1 MMNARSD
8 CLVVVV
14 FPCTIVVGYTENVCT
29 MTSQTHHPLQSVELI
44 VIEGLSHRDLL
55 QFNEHHADL
64 AALFGKMYR
73 SRLALTSI
81 AGKRNGLAATLLCGV
96 GAEEHGVSG
105 RREPDPTALCV
116 RNVDADSFLVSPL
129 PSGLA
134 AQGMTASAI
143 GWPCLEPVT
152 TFETP
157 ETRSLFLVGESA
169 LHCRGGAEATWLL
182 PPRSVLPDSFRAH
195 VAEHRR
201 FPTSH
206 DYAHRIIARNQSV
219 QQIATAI
226 RTRERPCFLAQWV
239 IALNNWMLKQLDNR
253 TALVNESM
261 NAIHSLLSD
270 AMRGGDAHG
279 AVVVVLPPNSA
290 ASQTEVDAM
299 VFMTRECSAW
309 LGSRCAFNDY
319 ELVGLIESM
328 LGAKC
333 KQRPPKRCDNGDYVK
348 TMNQRASAFKEAGYF
363 PQRTRAMKQVFAR
376 ETALRA
382 KRIGIALATRG
393 EWASAR
399 EWLLN
404 AIRDLGDP
412 ISTIWLIRAL
422 FGLRDEAAL
431 RRVAGGIRKT
441 RDLAD
446 LAKCAAFLAAGTEA
460 EAKTLLESFTP
471 KSPSACVL
479 AMEFALR
486 AGSPERAASLFAPH
500 EKYAVTQHNFRM
512 LRLGL
517 IAARKSD
524 HPALRTT
531 CAQAI
536 LTIDP
541 DRSRLR
547 RFVRSG

>member
-1 MMNARSD
+1 MNARSD

-14 FPCTIVVGYTENVCT
+14 FPCTIVVGYTENVYA
-29 MTSQTHHPLQSVELI
+29 MTSQTHQPLQSVELI
-44 VIEGLSHRDLL
+44 VIEGLSHRGLL
-55 QFNEHHADL
+55 QFKEHHADL
-64 AALFGKMYR
+64 AALFGKMHR

-81 AGKRNGLAATLLCGV
+81 AGERNGLAATLLCGV

-105 RREPDPTALCV
+105 RHEPDQTASRV

-134 AQGMTASAI
+134 AQGMAASAI

-152 TFETP
+152 TFDTP

-169 LHCRGGAEATWLL
+169 LNCRGGAEATWLL

-206 DYAHRIIARNQSV
+206 DYARRIIARNQSV

-226 RTRERPCFLAQWV
+226 RTKERPCFLAQWV
-239 IALNNWMLKQLDNR
+239 IALNNRLLKQLDNR
-253 TALVNESM
+253 TALVNEWM
-261 NAIHSLLSD
+261 NAMHSLLSG
-270 AMRGGDAHG
+270 AMRGDDAHG
-279 AVVVVLPPNSA
+279 AVVVVLPPISA
-290 ASQTEVDAM
+290 ASQSKVDAL
-299 VFMTRECSAW
+299 VFMTRECSAR

-319 ELVGLIESM
+319 ELVGLVESI

-333 KQRPPKRCDNGDYVK
+333 KQRPTKRSDHGDYVE
-348 TMNQRASAFKEAGYF
+348 TMNQRASAFLEAGYI

-412 ISTIWLIRAL
+412 VSTLWLIRAL
-422 FGLRDEAAL
+422 VSLRDEAAL
-431 RRVAGGIRKT
+431 RRLAAGIRNT
-441 RDLAD
+441 RGLAD
-446 LAKCAAFLAAGTEA
+446 LAKCAASIAAGNKA
-460 EAKTLLESFTP
+460 EAQTLLESFTP

-479 AMEFALR
+479 AMELALR
-486 AGSPERAASLFAPH
+486 AGGPQRAASLFAPH
-500 EKYAVTQHNFRM
+500 EKYAVTQSDLRL

-541 DRSRLR
+541 ERSRLR